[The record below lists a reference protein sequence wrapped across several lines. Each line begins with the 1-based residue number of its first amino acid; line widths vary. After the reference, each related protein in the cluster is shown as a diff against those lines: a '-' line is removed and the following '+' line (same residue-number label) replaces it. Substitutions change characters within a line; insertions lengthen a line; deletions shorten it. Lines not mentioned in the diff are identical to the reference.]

1 MINDA
6 AEDSD
11 IPRKTGYEKR
21 HLWKMG
27 ALQVVLLAALGV
39 IASRLIYLQVLRKN
53 DLQQQ
58 ARRQY
63 ESRIELKPRRGIIYD
78 ANKTVLAAT
87 AISYSYAIDP
97 KTAADIESVAQ
108 ILARI
113 TKDSASVWLNKIREC
128 KTSFLWLIR
137 GRQHTVSELEDLRR
151 QGVIRI
157 IEPRRRYPFGNA
169 GGQAVGMANVDNI
182 GVSGV
187 EAAEDSLLRGKP
199 GFAVMLRDGH
209 GAVRSALDVSNA
221 PSDNGAN
228 VITTLDMRLQQIA
241 EYELRQGIESA
252 QAVSGIVIAI
262 EPSSGE
268 IRALCSFP
276 SFDPGVSGG
285 LLADAT
291 RIRGISDMY
300 EPGSTFKI
308 IAAAASLEENLVKP
322 SDSVDGEGGTY
333 RVGNFE
339 VKDSHPLGKITF
351 RQALEQSSNIV
362 FAKQT
367 GKIPDGK
374 FYKYARDFGFGV
386 ASGIDL
392 PGEVAGVLKKP
403 RQFDNT
409 TKMFMGYGYELSAS
423 ALQIV
428 NAYATVANAGVM
440 MKPYIIKEV
449 FSDDGKVLQST
460 KPQIVRRVIS
470 DKTAT
475 TLADMLRGVTKRGT
489 GTEADVAGLDV
500 AGKTGTAQQVI
511 GGVYSKEAYTASFV
525 GFFPVSAPRIAMII
539 MLDRPKTDIYGGKT
553 AAPIFRRIAE
563 RWAGTIG
570 VEPAITSTNLTKKA
584 SDTALVP
591 ELRGLSDKEAHEL
604 LHRNGLRLNSPSA
617 GIVVSQSVMPG
628 AKVEHGREIAV
639 QTQPPIPSTDGNLS
653 RKQEKTYTPPD
664 VRGIPLRRAIAILH
678 NSGVS
683 VKVFGKGGKVVH
695 QIWNNEAKSLSCTI
709 ECSDK

>member
-1 MINDA
+1 MINFA
-6 AEDSD
+6 AEDTD
-11 IPRKTGYEKR
+11 IPKKIGIGKR
-21 HLWKMG
+21 NLWKIG
-27 ALQVVLLAALGV
+27 ALQVALLGALSI
-39 IASRLIYLQVLRKN
+39 IAVRLIYLQILHKN
-53 DLQQQ
+53 DLRQQ

-78 ANKTVLAAT
+78 INKTVLAAT

-97 KTAADIESVAQ
+97 KTAADIESVAHV
-108 ILARI
+108 LSRI
-113 TKDSASVWLNKIREC
+113 TKDSALVWRKKIQEC
-128 KTSFLWLIR
+128 KTSFLWLTR
-137 GRQHTVSELEDLRR
+137 GMQYPVPELEDMRQ

-157 IEPRRRYPFGNA
+157 VEPRRRYPFGDA

-187 EAAEDSLLRGKP
+187 EAAVDSLLRGKP

-209 GAVRSALDVSNA
+209 GAVRSALDVSNS
-221 PSDNGAN
+221 PSDNGSN
-228 VITTLDMRLQQIA
+228 VITTLDVRLQQIA
-241 EYELRQGIESA
+241 DYELQQGIEAS

-268 IRALCSFP
+268 IRALCSYP
-276 SFDPGVSGG
+276 SFDPGRAGV
-285 LLADAT
+285 LLSDAT

-308 IAAAASLEENLVKP
+308 VAAAASLEEKLIKP
-322 SDSVDGEGGTY
+322 SDSVDGENGTY
-333 RVGNFE
+333 HVGTFE
-339 VKDSHPLGKITF
+339 VKDTHPLGKITF

-403 RQFDNT
+403 WQFDNT

-428 NAYATVANAGVM
+428 NAYAAIANGGIM

-449 FSDDGKVLQST
+449 FSDDGKVLQLT
-460 KPQIVRRVIS
+460 KPQIIRRVIS
-470 DKTAT
+470 KETAT
-475 TLADMLRGVTKRGT
+475 TLADILRGVTERGT
-489 GTEADVAGLDV
+489 GTEADVKGLDV

-511 GGVYSKEAYTASFV
+511 GGKYSKEAYTASFV
-525 GFFPVSAPRIAMII
+525 GFFSVSTPRLAMII

-570 VEPAITSTNLTKKA
+570 VEPTATVQNTYSTAN
-584 SDTALVP
+584 DTTLMP
-591 ELRGLSDKEAHEL
+591 ELRGLTEKEAREL
-604 LHRNGLRLNSPSA
+604 LHRNGLRMNEPSA
-617 GIVVSQSVMPG
+617 GIIISQSIAAGMK
-628 AKVEHGREIAV
+628 AEHGKEIAV
-639 QTQPPIPSTDGNLS
+639 QTQAMFRDTPAVSAQKSD
-653 RKQEKTYTPPD
+653 KTVLRPD
-664 VRGIPLRRAIAILH
+664 VRGIPIRRALTILH
-678 NSGVS
+678 NAGIP
-683 VKVFGKGGKVVH
+683 VKVFGSGKVVR
-695 QIWNNEAKSLSCTI
+695 QTWSDNSKSQSCTI